1 LPVNEYA
8 DRAFAA
14 RLEALGA
21 GGPGGDWDDVRRRAD
36 TFRARRRTRHGALLA
51 LAAALV
57 GAVAVAPAL
66 GVHLP
71 LIDFYGSEPAPA
83 HVQQEFATL
92 DAAAPIPE
100 WRTGVIADQTRK
112 VTDARFAGVEH
123 TLYVAP
129 TTKGGLCTTWS
140 EGPGGCDR
148 LGTVPLDV
156 TWGAQSSA
164 AADYVVG
171 FAHSRWVD
179 SVEIRLG
186 DGRSL
191 EPHVTWVG
199 DPIDAGFFAY
209 DTEAGQRIDA
219 VIARDRD
226 GNVVTDQTLLGPRQ
240 VPPADA
246 LVDRKRE
253 ALSVDTPVGR
263 AVIWTAPT
271 RYDGECSWLEVAG
284 NERSV
289 APCTPEGYGHDGVG
303 ASLVRA
309 GSDELFVASVGLG
322 VTSAELRYADGD
334 SQTVDARSGFVLVD
348 VPAPRVSGE
357 HRLKEIVMKRADGS
371 QLPPFDA
378 DEMTP
383 AG

>member
-1 LPVNEYA
+1 LSEHV
-8 DRAFAA
+8 DRLFAA
-14 RLEALGA
+14 RLEALRA
-21 GGPGGDWDDVRRRAD
+21 DGPRGDWDDVQRRCD
-36 TFRARRRTRHGALLA
+36 KFRARRRTRRAALLA

-83 HVQQEFATL
+83 HVQEEFSTL
-92 DAAAPIPE
+92 DEGAPVPE
-100 WRTGVIADQTRK
+100 WRTGVIADETRK
-112 VTDARFAGVEH
+112 VMHGSFAGKEH

-129 TTKGGLCTTWS
+129 TTKGGLCTTWTD
-140 EGPGGCDR
+140 GPGGCDR

-156 TWGAQSSA
+156 TWGGSPG

-171 FAHSRWVD
+171 FAHSKWVD
-179 SVEIRLG
+179 SVGIRLD

-199 DPIDAGFFAY
+199 KPIDAGFFVY
-209 DTEAGQRIDA
+209 EAQAGHHVAA
-219 VIARDRD
+219 VVARDRD
-226 GNVVTDQTLLGPRQ
+226 GNVVTEETLLGPRQ

-246 LVDRKRE
+246 LVERKRE

-271 RYDGECSWLEVAG
+271 RYGGECAWLEVGAD
-284 NERSV
+284 ERPV

-309 GSDELFVASVGLG
+309 GSDELFVASIGLG
-322 VTSAELRYADGD
+322 VTSAELRYADGE
-334 SQTVDARSGFVLVD
+334 SRSVDARSGFVLVD
-348 VPAPRVSGE
+348 VPAARVRGDD
-357 HRLKEIVMKRADGS
+357 RLKEIVMKRTDGS
-371 QLPPFDA
+371 RLPPFEA
-378 DEMTP
+378 DQLTP